1 MYIINPEGTLVYMG
15 AIHSIRSANQADIAK
30 AKIML
35 PSHWTLSWQ
44 VKKIEVNMTRA
55 YGCDVKY

>member
-15 AIHSIRSANQADIAK
+15 AIDSIRSANQADIAK
-30 AKIML
+30 AIIMF

-44 VKKIEVNMTRA
+44 VKKSR
-55 YGCDVKY
+55 

>member
-15 AIHSIRSANQADIAK
+15 AIHSIRSANQAGIAK
-30 AKIML
+30 AIIMF

-44 VKKIEVNMTRA
+44 VKK
-55 YGCDVKY
+55 